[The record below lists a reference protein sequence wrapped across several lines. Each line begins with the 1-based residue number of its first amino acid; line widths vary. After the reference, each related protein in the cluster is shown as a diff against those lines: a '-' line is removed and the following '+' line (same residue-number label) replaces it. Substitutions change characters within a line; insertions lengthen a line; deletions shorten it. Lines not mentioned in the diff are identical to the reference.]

1 MLAGRTTLPNF
12 FKSFDHPD
20 KLGHP
25 IRFSQELRGAS
36 IEHSAGIV
44 VVTIGA
50 RNDDSRS
57 RVDLLDPLKDVE
69 SGSFRFRH
77 IKEYDGDFLPSLLAK
92 GERVAMASGSQD
104 RVAVELKDV
113 PGQVLD
119 PGVIVDN
126 QNEFL
131 IRHNNL

>member
-1 MLAGRTTLPNF
+1 MLAGRTTLLNF

-25 IRFSQELRGAS
+25 VWFPQELRGAS
-36 IEHSAGIV
+36 LKHSAGIA
-44 VVTIGA
+44 VVTVGA

-57 RVDLLDPLKDVE
+57 RVDLQYPLKDFE
-69 SGSFRFRH
+69 RGSFRFRH
-77 IKEYDGDFLPSLLAK
+77 IKEYDGDFLPSMPAK
-92 GERVAMASGSQD
+92 GERVAMASGGQD

-131 IRHNNL
+131 IRHNN